1 MTKTLVEKIGETRTV
16 ERVMEVLAE
25 KYSNT
30 DCEKI
35 ADVMKKISGFRADGK
50 VDLLIDNF
58 EEMMMEVKNL
68 RLVERLEYALSAQFV
83 ERLEE
88 GGKINSNEKLRLK
101 DILETRDGNLKEG
114 DTMEEMKK
122 ELKRLKVIENR
133 EEPFTNKTRA
143 FYTRTDDTR
152 SC

>member
-1 MTKTLVEKIGETRTV
+1 MERPTRTV
-16 ERVMEVLAE
+16 EKVMEVLAE
-25 KYSNT
+25 KYLKT

-35 ADVMKKISGFRADGK
+35 ADVMKKISGFRTDGK

-88 GGKINSNEKLRLK
+88 GGKINSNKKLRLK
-101 DILETRDGNLKEG
+101 DILETRDGNPKEG
-114 DTMEEMKK
+114 ETMEEMKK
-122 ELKRLKVIENR
+122 ELKRLKVIKNR
-133 EEPFTNKTRA
+133 EEPFTKETRA
-143 FYTRTDDTR
+143 FYTRTDDNR
-152 SC
+152 S

>member
-16 ERVMEVLAE
+16 EHVMEILTE
-25 KYSNT
+25 KYSKT
-30 DCEKI
+30 ECEKI
-35 ADVMKKISGFRADGK
+35 ADIMKKISGFQTDGK

-88 GGKINSNEKLRLK
+88 GGKINLN
-101 DILETRDGNLKEG
+101 
-114 DTMEEMKK
+114 
-122 ELKRLKVIENR
+122 
-133 EEPFTNKTRA
+133 
-143 FYTRTDDTR
+143 
-152 SC
+152 